1 MLDKIKELIPQ
12 AENFTTNSLTELEEF
27 KIKFLSK
34 KNGLITNFFK
44 EFKNVPPQ
52 DKKEYG
58 QAVNTLKKI
67 VEEKI
72 KTIKEKIEE
81 NSEKKIDIDLTL
93 PGDNVELGSQHP
105 ITVVRREILD
115 IFERIG
121 FVTIETPEIED
132 DWHNFSALNFPPEH
146 PARDMQDTFFVEK
159 NPDIVLRTHT
169 SNGQIRYMEKH
180 KPPLKV
186 VIPGRTYRN
195 EDISARSHFMF
206 HQIEGLYVDK
216 KVSFI
221 DLKQT
226 LLYFAK
232 EFFGPETK
240 VRFRPSYFPFTE
252 PSAEVDVTC
261 SICGGKGCNVCK
273 YTGWLEI
280 LGSGMVDPNVLENV
294 GIDHK
299 EYSGFA
305 FGLGIERIAML
316 RYGIKDIRYFF
327 ENDMRFLGQFQNI

>member
-1 MLDKIKELIPQ
+1 MIDKIKELIPQ
-12 AENFTTNSLTELEEF
+12 AEQFTTDHLAELEEF
-27 KIKFLSK
+27 KNKFLSK
-34 KNGLITNFFK
+34 KNGIITNFFK
-44 EFKNVPPQ
+44 EFKNVPPEE
-52 DKKEYG
+52 KKEYG
-58 QAVNTLKKI
+58 QVVNRLKKI
-67 VEEKI
+67 VEAKI
-72 KTIKEKIEE
+72 KTLKEQIEAKSDQKI
-81 NSEKKIDIDLTL
+81 NIDLTL
-93 PGDNVELGSQHP
+93 PGDTVELGSQHP

-121 FVTIETPEIED
+121 FITIESPEIED

-169 SNGQIRYMEKH
+169 SNGQIRYMENH

-206 HQIEGLYVDK
+206 HQIEGLFVDK
-216 KVSFI
+216 NVSFV

-232 EFFGPETK
+232 EFFGPQTK

-294 GIDHK
+294 GINPK

-305 FGLGIERIAML
+305 FGMGIERIAML

-327 ENDMRFLGQFQNI
+327 ENDLRFLGQFQNL